1 MNKKRLDVAA
11 IQNEL
16 EGSVFF
22 RKQQPLPPATPPVV
36 KTPAP
41 RQRKQTEPVPGVPPV
56 LPVPLVPPVRGTPPT
71 KRVMKQRHPFDIYQD
86 QYETLQ
92 ELSLEERKQG
102 GIGSMSAMVRDGIDI
117 VIAAK
122 RNGVLPSSLLTELK
136 KRKA

>member
-1 MNKKRLDVAA
+1 
-11 IQNEL
+11 
-16 EGSVFF
+16 
-22 RKQQPLPPATPPVV
+22 
-36 KTPAP
+36 
-41 RQRKQTEPVPGVPPV
+41 
-56 LPVPLVPPVRGTPPT
+56 
-71 KRVMKQRHPFDIYQD
+71 MKQRHPFDIYQD